1 MSNYSGE
8 KRYQKDGEKR
18 YQKDGEKRYQKDG
31 EKRYQKDG
39 EKRYQKDGE
48 KRCEKDGE
56 KRYQKDGEK
65 KHCAEKSRRYDG
77 EIPKC
82 TAAEKGKC
90 NRKDCKFAPCCY
102 KNGNAVKPVA
112 REEKSE
118 IYYEKSSDSTYY
130 DYDSY
135 VQPANTGYLLPIY
148 KMSNEEYYMQEQLT
162 NYYYG
167 ITTTA
172 PVAAAV
178 ATVAAAP
185 VVVATVAAA
194 PVVVAVAVAPVV
206 VAVAVAPVAVAVAPV
221 TPGSFTFTQ
230 ADFARFMMLFNV
242 NCRDLNK
249 LTEMFPEFEGYIT
262 NNNECF
268 YANINHFINVINGSV
283 PLNTAAVWVQKV
295 FNRGYLNLDSFKGGK
310 CGEANIR

>member
-18 YQKDGEKRYQKDG
+18 YQKDGEK
-31 EKRYQKDG
+31 
-39 EKRYQKDGE
+39 
-48 KRCEKDGE
+48 
-56 KRYQKDGEK
+56 
-65 KHCAEKSRRYDG
+65 KHCVEKSRRHNG
-77 EIPKC
+77 EITKC
-82 TAAEKGKC
+82 TAAAKGKC

-102 KNGNAVKPVA
+102 KNGKAAKLVDC
-112 REEKSE
+112 EEKGE
-118 IYYEKSSDSTYY
+118 IYYTKSSDRTYG

-148 KMSNEEYYMQEQLT
+148 TMSNEEYYMQEQLT

-167 ITTTA
+167 ITTIA

-178 ATVAAAP
+178 APVAA
-185 VVVATVAAA
+185 
-194 PVVVAVAVAPVV
+194 AVAPVV
-206 VAVAVAPVAVAVAPV
+206 VAPAPV

-249 LTEMFPEFEGYIT
+249 LTEMFPEFAEYIT
-262 NNNECF
+262 KNQDCF

-283 PLNTAAVWVQKV
+283 PLNTAAVWVQEV
-295 FNRGYLNLDSFKGGK
+295 FNRGYLNIDAFKGGK
-310 CGEANIR
+310 CGEANIRELVHFGIYNVFKTFHTRKSINDNTFVGLVICDFACRYVIQNNIEIVMPSFADINSKVTSEVFSDIY

>member
-1 MSNYSGE
+1 
-8 KRYQKDGEKR
+8 
-18 YQKDGEKRYQKDG
+18 
-31 EKRYQKDG
+31 
-39 EKRYQKDGE
+39 
-48 KRCEKDGE
+48 
-56 KRYQKDGEK
+56 
-65 KHCAEKSRRYDG
+65 
-77 EIPKC
+77 
-82 TAAEKGKC
+82 
-90 NRKDCKFAPCCY
+90 
-102 KNGNAVKPVA
+102 
-112 REEKSE
+112 
-118 IYYEKSSDSTYY
+118 
-130 DYDSY
+130 
-135 VQPANTGYLLPIY
+135 
-148 KMSNEEYYMQEQLT
+148 MSNEEYYMQEQLT

-310 CGEANIR
+310 CGEANIRELVHFGIYNVFKTYHTRKSINDNTFVGLVICDFACRYVIQNNIEIVMPSFADINSKVTSEVFSDIY